1 MKVESFEVICI
12 LDFSIQTENILWDPE
27 ILKTHTFPLHARVT
41 YQHHNSIYTAAQKF
55 SKIFYIFPM
64 ESLMLIINAVF
75 IWSEIQKKNVILW
88 SIIAISNIGFPF

>member
-55 SKIFYIFPM
+55 SKIFYIFQWSLLC
-64 ESLMLIINAVF
+64 SLMLYLF
-75 IWSEIQKKNVILW
+75 DQKYRKKC
-88 SIIAISNIGFPF
+88 NIVKYYCHF